1 MLVHQR
7 VIILISNYRT
17 LLCHLEMPI
26 LSRYDAAS
34 DAVVPS
40 GLGRYDPSSSEYDSG
55 KLGCNCGLCA
65 GIPGLVRNSQQFVKP
80 RTACS
85 SSNDAM
91 SVSEM
96 TDSESSSSGTSS
108 DDGGE
113 RGRVDLTSQRLQ
125 SMHAV
130 ATNGKAKSMSKY
142 STNGSSKQRI
152 RKAVEKP
159 ICTCQCSVPFRIVLR
174 VAVAFWLLTKQGQDT
189 ILWTI
194 QHENPGNGFKK
205 DWFIEGPKFNA
216 SVSKSCKKK
225 LSIFYSSTST
235 SQLTFPG
242 HPCCKVAW
250 MHLLG
255 IGKKRLH
262 RCKRTCF
269 GKDGRSTVGRT
280 LFQLYRFLFTLKTL

>member
-1 MLVHQR
+1 
-7 VIILISNYRT
+7 
-17 LLCHLEMPI
+17 MPV

-65 GIPGLVRNSQQFVKP
+65 GIPGTVRNSQQIVKP
-80 RTACS
+80 RTPSS

-159 ICTCQCSVPFRIVLR
+159 ICTCQCAVPFQIVLR

-189 ILWTI
+189 VLWTI
-194 QHENPGNGFKK
+194 QHENPGNGSKK

-216 SVSKSCKKK
+216 SISTSCKKK
-225 LSIFYSSTST
+225 TIY
-235 SQLTFPG
+235 
-242 HPCCKVAW
+242 
-250 MHLLG
+250 
-255 IGKKRLH
+255 
-262 RCKRTCF
+262 
-269 GKDGRSTVGRT
+269 
-280 LFQLYRFLFTLKTL
+280 FLFFHIHLTINISRTPMLQSGMDASLGHWQEAFTPL